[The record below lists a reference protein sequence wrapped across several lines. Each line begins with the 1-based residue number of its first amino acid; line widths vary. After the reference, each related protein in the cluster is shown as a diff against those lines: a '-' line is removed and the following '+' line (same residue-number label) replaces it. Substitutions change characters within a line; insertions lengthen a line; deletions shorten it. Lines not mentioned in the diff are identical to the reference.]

1 MKRKISIILVLT
13 LLYSLTA
20 CGNSDTIRET
30 EELQT
35 KTTEEAVLLIEE
47 KSIEETSKEETF
59 LSYSDGESVN
69 SQTEDY
75 TFTEEDAEKKYD
87 ESKKSQH
94 AAYISALK
102 DFYYEH
108 SLPGVEDEPF
118 EDLPISDNRFAVYD
132 VDADGKE
139 ELIISYVT
147 TYIAGMMELIYEYDE
162 EMDTLIEQFREF
174 PALTYYDNGVIKA
187 EWSHNQGLAG
197 EFWPYSL
204 YQYNEESDA
213 YEMIAMV
220 DAWDQTYADVNYEG
234 TAFPKE
240 IDENGDG
247 LVYYVMPGN
256 EYVLNT
262 PVDLVAYEQWL
273 NLYIGDAQE
282 LSISYHNLTPEN
294 IYEINGG
301 YNVQKQ
307 LTVEEAWKCLKETLD
322 MTINNEEIRTDENG
336 VFEVV
341 VNKMQ
346 LAFTDGE
353 EERPC
358 ESVIFFDS
366 EENQSYLFGHYY
378 VFYEGEEVYATNTK
392 GWYEVDCITGSVTIY

>member
-20 CGNSDTIRET
+20 CGNSDTMRGT
-30 EELQT
+30 EEPQT

-47 KSIEETSKEETF
+47 KSKEETSKEETF
-59 LSYSDGESVN
+59 LSYSDGESEK

-75 TFTEEDAEKKYD
+75 IFTEEDAEKKYD

-94 AAYISALK
+94 VAYISALK

-204 YQYNEESDA
+204 YQYKEESDA
-213 YEMIAMV
+213 YEMLAMV
-220 DAWDQTYADVNYEG
+220 DAWD
-234 TAFPKE
+234 
-240 IDENGDG
+240 
-247 LVYYVMPGN
+247 
-256 EYVLNT
+256 
-262 PVDLVAYEQWL
+262 
-273 NLYIGDAQE
+273 
-282 LSISYHNLTPEN
+282 
-294 IYEINGG
+294 
-301 YNVQKQ
+301 
-307 LTVEEAWKCLKETLD
+307 
-322 MTINNEEIRTDENG
+322 
-336 VFEVV
+336 
-341 VNKMQ
+341 
-346 LAFTDGE
+346 
-353 EERPC
+353 
-358 ESVIFFDS
+358 
-366 EENQSYLFGHYY
+366 
-378 VFYEGEEVYATNTK
+378 
-392 GWYEVDCITGSVTIY
+392 